1 MTGARVAL
9 AQLPTPLVH
18 AQRLSQA
25 WGGPEIWIKRDDLTG
40 FGLSGNKVRKLEF
53 HVAAAQQAGATTL
66 VTCGAVQSNHCRA
79 TAIVAAQVGLR
90 CILLLRS
97 TNGEPPQRIE
107 GNHLLQRLAGAEV
120 RFISYDE
127 WEERERLMADVATEV
142 SENGGLAWV
151 MPAGASDQLGVA
163 AFEHAAGELAEQ
175 LEANQVRGPITVWH
189 ASSSGGTTAGLAI
202 GVARQGLD
210 ARVVGASVGKFGDEL
225 GGKVTSLIEEA
236 QVDHPER
243 IGFEIVDDHIGL
255 GYGKTTDEELRV
267 QIEASRL
274 TGIIWDPTYT
284 GKALF
289 GLHQEIQ
296 QGRFGPDDRVV
307 FWHTGGGFAAFAHE
321 FPLD

>member
-1 MTGARVAL
+1 
-9 AQLPTPLVH
+9 LVH

-225 GGKVTSLIEEA
+225 GGKVTTVLSIEERA
-236 QVDHPER
+236 LKLIARIQQDGRVLSTGAGVRNGCDHPR
-243 IGFEIVDDHIGL
+243 NSA
-255 GYGKTTDEELRV
+255 KTL
-267 QIEASRL
+267 AS
-274 TGIIWDPTYT
+274 
-284 GKALF
+284 
-289 GLHQEIQ
+289 
-296 QGRFGPDDRVV
+296 RVV
-307 FWHTGGGFAAFAHE
+307 FVIARRVEPANRLEAIMKVVGM
-321 FPLD
+321 